1 MKKLIVSISLCALLL
16 CGCQVVLAPG
26 AYDLHSDGLTKAEAL
41 HIVPAGSSEVTQVL
55 DDPAELDAFSR
66 ILNDAVETDDWA
78 MSSLPHG
85 AVPLGTITYT
95 QAETLKLGQRP
106 EERQMEET
114 ERIVDL
120 YRERLLGGVTA
131 LPRESDAAE
140 WKFLSRKNR
149 LLFQLMSCWMAL
161 KQEGV
166 ELKDFL
172 QEKGYHSIAIY
183 GMGNLGNILL
193 RELEG
198 SSIRVDYLIDRN
210 AKNLCTALPIYRTTD
225 ALPPVGVVIV
235 TAPLSFYEIRKALA
249 QKVACPVVS
258 LEDLLYEMRD
268 GASRL
273 GKAETEGRA

>member
-106 EERQMEET
+106 EERQMEALCVFTPYQDIPYTTLE
-114 ERIVDL
+114 L
-120 YRERLLGGVTA
+120 NGLRLTLQLPEPSAAA
-131 LPRESDAAE
+131 L
-140 WKFLSRKNR
+140 
-149 LLFQLMSCWMAL
+149 
-161 KQEGV
+161 
-166 ELKDFL
+166 
-172 QEKGYHSIAIY
+172 
-183 GMGNLGNILL
+183 
-193 RELEG
+193 
-198 SSIRVDYLIDRN
+198 
-210 AKNLCTALPIYRTTD
+210 
-225 ALPPVGVVIV
+225 
-235 TAPLSFYEIRKALA
+235 
-249 QKVACPVVS
+249 
-258 LEDLLYEMRD
+258 
-268 GASRL
+268 
-273 GKAETEGRA
+273 RAYF